1 MKTKAIEHA
10 LDELAHL
17 SPTDTTEVRAE
28 LEAMRAESE
37 ARLKMLYEKS
47 EELRHEW
54 ARAENAE
61 AQLAAKDA
69 MLAKALV
76 AMRCNTDQQEARE
89 YAATVYELIEAA
101 LKESEQE

>member
-47 EELRHEW
+47 VELRHEW

-69 MLAKALV
+69 LLKHIKDILIGRGFTDPLV
-76 AMRCNTDQQEARE
+76 QEIQAHF
-89 YAATVYELIEAA
+89 INQ
-101 LKESEQE
+101 ESEQE

>member
-1 MKTKAIEHA
+1 MHRYSDGDNRKCSCG
-10 LDELAHL
+10 LDEA
-17 SPTDTTEVRAE
+17 RAE
-28 LEAMRAESE
+28 LQAI
-37 ARLKMLYEKS
+37 L
-47 EELRHEW
+47 
-54 ARAENAE
+54 